1 MELYIIIGVIA
12 VLLVCY
18 ILCFNKVRK
27 LRVKVEEGSS
37 GIDVALE
44 KRFDLL
50 SEEIEAV
57 KKYLNHERELYKDIT
72 ALRQGTALEERKLDR
87 QEHLSED
94 ALNTINA
101 EIDGHTNRMMQLRKD
116 MKQQNL
122 LNEKIGLMSGIHR
135 DLSGIGSSVNA
146 LAEQYPVLYSSISM
160 EHFQKSIFDAEEHL
174 QAARRLYNAN
184 ASLYNQALSVIPTLW
199 VGKIHGMKP
208 APFYEVEESKKQ
220 FTVNFD

>member
-1 MELYIIIGVIA
+1 M
-12 VLLVCY
+12 
-18 ILCFNKVRK
+18 RK

-50 SEEIEAV
+50 NEEIEAV

-72 ALRQGTALEERKLDR
+72 SLRQGTALEERKLDR
-87 QEHLSED
+87 QEHLSEEALD
-94 ALNTINA
+94 AINT
-101 EIDGHTNRMMQLRKD
+101 EIDSHANRMAALRKD

-122 LNEKIGLMSGIHR
+122 LNKKIGLMSGIHR

-199 VGKIHGMKP
+199 IGKIHGMKP
-208 APFYEVEESKKQ
+208 ASFYEVEESKKQ
-220 FTVNFD
+220 FTVNFN